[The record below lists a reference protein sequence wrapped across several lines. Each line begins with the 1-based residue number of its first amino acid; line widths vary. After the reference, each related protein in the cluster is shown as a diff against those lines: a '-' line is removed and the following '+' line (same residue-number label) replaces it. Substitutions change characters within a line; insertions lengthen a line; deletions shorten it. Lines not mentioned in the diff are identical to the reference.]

1 MKSIV
6 YTEAGD
12 PSVLHL
18 TERPLPGVGPGE
30 VRVKVAVSG
39 VNPTDWK
46 ARQNPNAA
54 IPPGGQ
60 VPNQDGAGTVDRVG
74 DGVTEVRNGDRVWL
88 WDAAWQRADGTAQEY
103 VTLPSAQVVPLPDN
117 ASFDAGASL
126 GIPALTAHR
135 ALVAHQGAPEQLSPG
150 ALQGL
155 TVLVAGGAG
164 AVGHAAIQ
172 LAAWAGATVIAT
184 VSNAQKAELARRAGA
199 HQIID
204 YRTENVATALLDRHP
219 DGADIVVE
227 VNLRANL
234 ESDLAMLAN
243 GGVIAVYSS
252 DDLDAISI
260 PSRAS
265 MMKNARLQYIL
276 TYLTEPGAK
285 LASVRAVN
293 AAVAAGAMDVGELA
307 GLPIHRY
314 PLERADEAHRAS
326 EAGVVGKVLI
336 DVTSAATGRTA

>member
-12 PSVLHL
+12 PSVLQL

-60 VPNQDGAGTVDRVG
+60 IPNQDGAGIVDGVG
-74 DGVTEVRNGDRVWL
+74 DGVTDVKSGDRVWL

-103 VTLPSAQVVPLPDN
+103 VTLPAAQVVPLPDN
-117 ASFDAGASL
+117 ASFDVGASL

-135 ALVAHQGAPEQLSPG
+135 ALVAHPGTPAALAPG

-172 LAAWAGATVIAT
+172 LAAWAGATVVAT
-184 VSNAQKAELARRAGA
+184 VSNDEKAALSRRAGA
-199 HQIID
+199 HHVIN
-204 YRTENVATALLDRHP
+204 YRRQNTAATLLDLCP
-219 DGADIVVE
+219 NGADIIVE

-234 ESDLAMLAN
+234 DSDLAMLSN

-265 MMKNARLQYIL
+265 MLKNARLQYIL
-276 TYLTEPGAK
+276 TYLTETDAK

-293 AAVAAGAMDVGELA
+293 AAVAAGAMDVGEQA
-307 GLPIHRY
+307 GLPLHRY
-314 PLERADEAHRAS
+314 PLAQTGEAHRAS

-336 DVTSAATGRTA
+336 DVPS

>member
-1 MKSIV
+1 MKAIV
-6 YTEAGD
+6 YTEPGD
-12 PSVLHL
+12 PSVLRL

-46 ARQNPNAA
+46 ARQNTNAT
-54 IPPGGQ
+54 IPPRGQ
-60 VPNQDGAGTVDRVG
+60 VPNQDGAGIVDDVG
-74 DGVTEVRNGDRVWL
+74 DGVTDLKTGDRVWL

-103 VTLPSAQVVPLPDN
+103 VALPAAQVVPLPGN
-117 ASFDAGASL
+117 ASFDLGASL

-135 ALVAHQGAPEQLSPG
+135 ALVAHQGAPEQLDPV

-172 LAAWAGATVIAT
+172 LAGWAGAAVVAT
-184 VSNAQKAELARRAGA
+184 VSNEQKAVLARRAGA

-204 YRTENVATALLDRHP
+204 YRNENVATALLDRYP
-219 DGADIVVE
+219 KGADIIVE

-234 ESDLAMLAN
+234 ASDLAMLAN

-260 PSRAS
+260 PTRAS

-276 TYLTEPGAK
+276 TYLTEPDAK

-293 AAVAAGAMDVGELA
+293 AAVAAGAMDVGEQA
-307 GLPIHRY
+307 GLPLHRY
-314 PLERADEAHRAS
+314 PLERTDEAHRAS
-326 EAGVVGKVLI
+326 ESGVVGKVLI
-336 DVTSAATGRTA
+336 DVAS

>member
-12 PSVLHL
+12 PSVLQL
-18 TERPLPGVGPGE
+18 VDRPLPTVGPGE
-30 VRVKVAVSG
+30 VRVRVAVSG

-46 ARQNPNAA
+46 ARQDSNAA

-60 VPNQDGAGTVDRVG
+60 VPNQDGAGTVDAVG
-74 DGVTEVRNGDRVWL
+74 DGVHGVASGDRVWL
-88 WDAAWQRADGTAQEY
+88 WDAAWRRADGTAQQY
-103 VTLPSAQVVPLPDN
+103 VTLPAAQVVPLPDN
-117 ASFDAGASL
+117 ANFDLGASL

-135 ALVAHQGAPEQLSPG
+135 TLVAHPGAPAALEPG

-172 LAAWAGATVIAT
+172 LAAWAGATVVAT
-184 VSNAQKAELARRAGA
+184 VSNEQKAELSRRAGA
-199 HQIID
+199 HHVID
-204 YRTENVATALLDRHP
+204 YRRQNTAATLLDRCP
-219 DGADIVVE
+219 NGADIIVE
-227 VNLRANL
+227 VNLRANV

-243 GGVIAVYSS
+243 NGIVAVYSS

-260 PSRAS
+260 PTRAS

-293 AAVAAGAMDVGELA
+293 AAVAAGAMDVGEQA
-307 GLPIHRY
+307 GLPLHRY
-314 PLERADEAHRAS
+314 RFERADEAHRAS

-336 DVTSAATGRTA
+336 EVSS